1 MDALKKLKLL
11 CLENAPESGDACAAA
26 LSPRMFSDKQLQDYL
41 ELNDGDVEGAAYQV
55 LLLKSQ
61 STQATLAGMTL
72 PEQQNYYLRLAK
84 RARKNVG
91 GAIERADAP

>member
-11 CLENAPESGDACAAA
+11 CLENAPEGGDTCAA
-26 LSPRMFSDKQLQDYL
+26 LSPRMFSDEQLQDYL
-41 ELNDGDVEGAAYQV
+41 TLNDGDVENAAYQV

-84 RARKNVG
+84 RVRKNAG
-91 GAIERADAP
+91 GAVGRADAP